1 VSNRQRILLA
11 DTQTIFRRGA
21 ARVLAAEAEFE
32 VVGQCSTEEQL
43 QVSIAAAPESIVVF
57 SAAMVADV
65 MATLEQIEKAQSKSV
80 VIVERG
86 TRLNPAAAQR
96 AQCVLLRS
104 VAGSQLVNCLRKVAA
119 GERFVT
125 GERLSAARVQDETG
139 VRILKQLTPKEL
151 QIMALVV
158 DGGKNREIATAL
170 GTKEQ
175 VVKNYLRSIYD
186 KTGVSDR
193 LELAIFVAHHAAL
206 AEAAVEARRDIPAKR

>member
-1 VSNRQRILLA
+1 MSTKQRILLA

-21 ARVLAAEAEFE
+21 ARVLTAEGEFD

-43 QVSIAAAPESIVVF
+43 HEFVSAEPDCIVVF
-57 SAAMVADV
+57 AAAMVGDV
-65 MATLEQIEKAQSKSV
+65 LGMLGEIARARSKSV

-86 TRLNPAAAQR
+86 TKLEPAAVQR
-96 AQCVLLRS
+96 AECVLRRS

-119 GERFVT
+119 GERFVAGDRLTPAGAQDKT
-125 GERLSAARVQDETG
+125 GL
-139 VRILKQLTPKEL
+139 RILKQLTPKEL
-151 QIMALVV
+151 QITALVV
-158 DGGKNREIATAL
+158 DGGKNREIATVL

-193 LELAIFVAHHAAL
+193 LELAIFVAHHPAL
-206 AEAAVEARRDIPAKR
+206 AEAAVEARRDFPAKR

>member
-1 VSNRQRILLA
+1 MSKKQRILLA

-21 ARVLAAEAEFE
+21 ARVLASEGEFE

-43 QVSIAAAPESIVVF
+43 AESIVAAPDSIVVF
-57 SAAMVADV
+57 SAAMVTNV
-65 MATLEQIEKAQSKSV
+65 MATLEHIERARSKSV

-86 TRLNPAAAQR
+86 TKLDAATAHR
-96 AQCVLLRS
+96 AQCVLMRS
-104 VAGSQLVNCLRKVAA
+104 VAGSQLVNCLRSVAA
-119 GERFVT
+119 GEPFVM
-125 GERLSAARVQDETG
+125 GERLTPAGALDKTG

-151 QIMALVV
+151 QILALVV
-158 DGGKNREIATAL
+158 DGGKNREIATML

-206 AEAAVEARRDIPAKR
+206 AEAAVEARNDLPAKR